1 MVRVLTAGH
10 VNWDVTLAL
19 DRLPQPD
26 GESLIRAQYRSG
38 GGSAANVAVALTG
51 LGVDAGVI
59 GSVGDDENALLVRRE
74 LDAAAVDLGGLQ
86 TVTDAATSVKYLL
99 IADDGEVAVLG
110 NDGVNEAVGPEDVD
124 PASVR
129 RADHLHLTSQ
139 RPETAARLA
148 EIATDAD
155 VPVSFDPGRRL
166 PDRDF
171 SRTFELADLVFCNDR
186 EAAAV
191 AELEDSLA
199 ADCTVVVKRGADGAA
214 ALGAEETW
222 RHGGFG
228 VDPVD
233 TSGAGDAFA
242 AGFLAVWLD
251 DADLPPSEARRGSTG
266 ESVGAERALAVGN
279 ACGALAAERTGARTS
294 PTWAEIEDL
303 LEG

>member
-1 MVRVLTAGH
+1 MARVLTAGH

-19 DRLPQPD
+19 DRLPRPD
-26 GESLIRAQYRSG
+26 DESLVTAQYRSG
-38 GGSAANVAVALTG
+38 GGSAANVAVALAG
-51 LGVDAGVI
+51 LDVETGVI
-59 GSVGDDENALLVRRE
+59 GSVGDDENGLLVRRE
-74 LDAAAVDLGGLQ
+74 LEDAGVDLDGLT
-86 TVTDAATSVKYLL
+86 TVADAATSVKYLL

-124 PASVR
+124 PERVRSV
-129 RADHLHLTSQ
+129 DHLHLTSQ

-148 EIATDAD
+148 EIAVDAG

-191 AELEDSLA
+191 AELVDSLA

-214 ALGAEETW
+214 ALDAEETW
-222 RHGGFG
+222 RHAGFG

-242 AGFLAVWLD
+242 AGFLAARID
-251 DADLPPSEARRGSTG
+251 GADR
-266 ESVGAERALAVGN
+266 ERALAVGN
-279 ACGALAAERTGARTS
+279 ACGALAAERTGART
-294 PTWAEIEDL
+294 DL
-303 LEG
+303 SWEEVGDVLGE

>member
-1 MVRVLTAGH
+1 MARVLTAGH

-19 DRLPQPD
+19 DRLPRPD
-26 GESLIRAQYRSG
+26 GESLVKNQYRSG
-38 GGSAANVAVALTG
+38 GGSAANVAVALAG
-51 LGVDAGVI
+51 LDVDAGLI
-59 GSVGDDENALLVRRE
+59 GSVGDDENGRLVRRE
-74 LDAAAVDLGGLQ
+74 LDAAGIDVGGLA
-86 TVTDAATSVKYLL
+86 TVADAATSVKYLL

-110 NDGVNEAVGPEDVD
+110 NDGVNEAIGPDDVD
-124 PASVR
+124 PERVR

-148 EIATDAD
+148 EIAVDAD

-171 SRTFELADLVFCNDR
+171 SRTFELADLMFCNDR
-186 EAAAV
+186 EASAV

-214 ALGAEETW
+214 ALDAEETW
-222 RHGGFG
+222 RHAGFG

-242 AGFLAVWLD
+242 AGFLAIWLD
-251 DADLPPSEARRGSTG
+251 DADH
-266 ESVGAERALAVGN
+266 ERALAVGN
-279 ACGALAAERTGARTS
+279 ACGALAAERPGARTALS
-294 PTWAEIEDL
+294 WAEIETVL
-303 LEG
+303 GE